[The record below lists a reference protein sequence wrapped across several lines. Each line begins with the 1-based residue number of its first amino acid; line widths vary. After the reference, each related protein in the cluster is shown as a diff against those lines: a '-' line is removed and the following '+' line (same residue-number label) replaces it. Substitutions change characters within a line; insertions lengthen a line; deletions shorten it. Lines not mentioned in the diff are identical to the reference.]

1 MAKALAVPFRYAFA
15 TNATTTS
22 FTAQNATATEPSGVG
37 VFDLAS
43 PNLSVGTTVVAPS
56 ERVATY
62 LQLVPFLVG
71 ADNDTFGL
79 KIYGFTPTV
88 PADLVTDTALYIP
101 QLLAHLTITAGART
115 FSDHTAAC
123 FLADTIVVT
132 KGPADNA
139 EWLSVI
145 SPADDS
151 VASVILNTRG
161 CRYIKFDVDLLVTP
175 TAVNCLWR
183 PVDF

>member
-1 MAKALAVPFRYAFA
+1 MSTSLSLPFRYAFA
-15 TNATTTS
+15 ANSTSGS
-22 FTAQNATATEPSGVG
+22 FTAQNATATAPSGAG
-37 VFDLAS
+37 VVDLRS
-43 PNLSVGTTVVAPS
+43 ENLGIGTENYVPA
-56 ERVATY
+56 Y

-79 KIYGFTPTV
+79 KVYGYSPTV
-88 PADLVTDTALYIP
+88 PADLVTDTAIYVP
-101 QLLAHLTITAGART
+101 QLLCHLTITAGARP
-115 FSDHTAAC
+115 FSDHTAAA
-123 FLADTIVVT
+123 FFADTIVVT

-175 TAVNCLWR
+175 VSANCLWR
-183 PVDF
+183 PCGA